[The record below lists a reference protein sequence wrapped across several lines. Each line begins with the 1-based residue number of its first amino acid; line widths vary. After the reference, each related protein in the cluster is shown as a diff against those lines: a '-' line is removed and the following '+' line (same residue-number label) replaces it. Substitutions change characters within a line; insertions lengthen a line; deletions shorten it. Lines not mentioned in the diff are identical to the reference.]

1 MIGRRMANI
10 IKRFARHRDDMGLE
24 NLQRVRGLDAE
35 WKLCVVQPN
44 TVCRI
49 SHHFGPTGI
58 SALTVPTLFPVAS
71 SSARSSSGKGPSI
84 ASFSSGTVAT
94 TRGQFKCGSSVTTQ
108 THTCQRRPLVRRSR
122 YAGTCL
128 RLGWGCIR
136 RSDRLITDR
145 KER

>member
-10 IKRFARHRDDMGLE
+10 IKRLPVTVMTCGSRNFSACAVLTLNG
-24 NLQRVRGLDAE
+24 NF
-35 WKLCVVQPN
+35 CVVQPN

-49 SHHFGPTGI
+49 SHHLGPTGI